1 MRRPVKGNNQVFYKS
16 FILVGIA
23 AITVAMFFALRS
35 GGGRQVMPSPPAE
48 RQGEV
53 KPIRVVTSKRFVSLD
68 ADRVVP
74 ADVSSVIAV
83 VCGKD
88 RASANRYELRNE
100 ALRSVARRRNLPEG
114 DVAALMA
121 YVASEK
127 GALHPAR
134 EAALRND
141 ILNLLCEQEPIP
153 ADLPDLLMDIVRKG
167 RHDAMLVDYAIQHL
181 GILQHDLPD
190 AEARLLRDTLFM
202 SASKI
207 ERPYAGTAFYAL
219 ADSRKM
225 SASESE
231 RLRRLTVAACSS
243 HANPLVRLSA
253 LQLAGECGYRE
264 VLPEVRSI
272 LRGVHRD
279 AVTDVVAIGT
289 LGLLGDASDIRL
301 IESLSARGG
310 SRLATPCKMAM
321 ERIKGRMKE
330 E

>member
-1 MRRPVKGNNQVFYKS
+1 MKGNNRVLYKS
-16 FILVGIA
+16 LILVGIA
-23 AITVAMFFALRS
+23 AITVAMLFALRL

-48 RQGEV
+48 RQGEA
-53 KPIRVVTSKRFVSLD
+53 KPIRVVMSKRFVSLD

-141 ILNLLCEQEPIP
+141 IFNLLCEQEPIP
-153 ADLPDLLMDIVRKG
+153 ADLPDLLMDIVRKE
-167 RHDAMLVDYAIQHL
+167 RHDATLVDYAIQHL

-207 ERPYAGTAFYAL
+207 ERPYAGTALYAL

-225 SASESE
+225 SAPESE

-279 AVTDVVAIGT
+279 AVADVVAIGT

-301 IESLSARGG
+301 IESLSVRGG